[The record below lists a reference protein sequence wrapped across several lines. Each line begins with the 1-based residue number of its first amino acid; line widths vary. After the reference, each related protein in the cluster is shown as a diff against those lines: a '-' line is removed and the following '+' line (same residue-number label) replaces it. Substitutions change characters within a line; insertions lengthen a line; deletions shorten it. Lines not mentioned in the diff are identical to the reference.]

1 MDGDESGFGGEGS
14 GGGGGGDGGRGWLGV
29 KVEGGWSVGGG
40 ETLETRGTSEQK
52 PTWRDG

>member
-29 KVEGGWSVGGG
+29 KVEGGWGMDP
-40 ETLETRGTSEQK
+40 LCQA
-52 PTWRDG
+52 PAL